1 MDHEV
6 RPWKM
11 ALLDEQIPYVF
22 IIEEFANAPW
32 QI

>member
-11 ALLDEQIPYVF
+11 ALLDEQIPSVL
-22 IIEEFANAPW
+22 IIDEFANAP
-32 QI
+32 